1 MLQMLDRWF
10 KRRISEAVDAAIA
23 AANEKVAA
31 DSDDFDDWLS
41 ANSGQDE
48 KKSKFKREN
57 GMAFT
62 IYPARGGL
70 VVEYEQYNDSRD
82 ETDHALH
89 IITSDQDIGDALSK
103 IITIE
108 QLRK

>member
-1 MLQMLDRWF
+1 MFKLLDRWF
-10 KRRISEAVDAAIA
+10 KRRIHEAVEVAML
-23 AANEKVAA
+23 AANDKALK

-41 ANSGQDE
+41 STGDSSQQ
-48 KKSKFKREN
+48 KSKFKREN
-57 GMAFT
+57 GMTFT

-70 VVEYEQYNDSRD
+70 VVEYEQFN
-82 ETDHALH
+82 EKIGEMDHGLH